1 MLARYTY
8 NDKIAEG
15 IMRNNIFLIGF
26 MGAGKSTVAHALQ
39 EICHME
45 LVEMDERIE
54 ACEHMTIQEIFA
66 KKGEDYFRTLET
78 QLLLDMER
86 KQGCIVSCGGGVPM
100 RACNI
105 EAMRRSGRIVYLSA
119 RPQTV
124 LERVRD
130 SHTRPLLE
138 GKMNVEYIEALMRE
152 RRPEYLAAADITVET
167 DGKCAQE
174 IGEEI
179 LQKV

>member
-1 MLARYTY
+1 
-8 NDKIAEG
+8 
-15 IMRNNIFLIGF
+15 
-26 MGAGKSTVAHALQ
+26 
-39 EICHME
+39 
-45 LVEMDERIE
+45 
-54 ACEHMTIQEIFA
+54 
-66 KKGEDYFRTLET
+66 
-78 QLLLDMER
+78 
-86 KQGCIVSCGGGVPM
+86 M